1 MKCLTLALVV
11 FSAIT
16 MIQRASAQEVN
27 ASHNETAPVQTPGQA
42 ATLVT
47 QPAMINKS
55 TDYVIDQNNRLK
67 QISNSISPVHSQPSQ
82 SINPL
87 DFLTD
92 PSASFKKFFQEQPNQ
107 TPEPRDPFGVAKV
120 PPLDS
125 NRTGKFS
132 VTVSHF

>member
-16 MIQRASAQEVN
+16 IVQRASAQEVN
-27 ASHNETAPVQTPGQA
+27 VSHNETAPGQA
-42 ATLVT
+42 AALAT
-47 QPAMINKS
+47 QPVTINKGR
-55 TDYVIDQNNRLK
+55 DYVIDQNDRLK
-67 QISNSISPVHSQPSQ
+67 QISNSIPAVNNQLSQ

-87 DFLTD
+87 DFLKD

-107 TPEPRDPFGVAKV
+107 TPQPIDPSGISKV

-125 NRTGKFS
+125 NRTGS
-132 VTVSHF
+132 INVTISHF

>member
-16 MIQRASAQEVN
+16 MVQRASAQEVN
-27 ASHNETAPVQTPGQA
+27 VSHNETDSGKAGA
-42 ATLVT
+42 LVT
-47 QPAMINKS
+47 QPATINKS

-67 QISNSISPVHSQPSQ
+67 QISNSIPAVNNQASQ

-87 DFLTD
+87 DFLKD

-107 TPEPRDPFGVAKV
+107 TPQPIDPLGVFKV

-125 NRTGKFS
+125 NRTGS
-132 VTVSHF
+132 INVTISHF